1 MRKVLA
7 ILAAALLLFTG
18 AAAEAPDPT
27 PAPDWPEG
35 WIRYDQPAGWLETEP
50 FMWYWVYTPE
60 NLQPG
65 APLVIYLHSS
75 LGMNR
80 KALTEPLPR
89 RIIDGEITDVQAVV
103 LVPQLPGDTDKDW
116 LSALDQVNNIIV
128 KVMEEYQIDPE
139 RVSLSGFSLGGIA
152 VFDFVE
158 SAPGRY
164 PRVLSVSGKV
174 RYVHVQVDSFRNTEL
189 KVFIGTRDTVVNTAS
204 AVSFVQWMLD
214 AGYSAELEELDM
226 GHEEVPEDVFAR
238 RDILQWLW
246 LIPEEEG
253 AE

>member
-139 RVSLSGFSLGGIA
+139 RVSGRHRGVRFCGIGARPLSA
-152 VFDFVE
+152 
-158 SAPGRY
+158 
-164 PRVLSVSGKV
+164 
-174 RYVHVQVDSFRNTEL
+174 
-189 KVFIGTRDTVVNTAS
+189 
-204 AVSFVQWMLD
+204 
-214 AGYSAELEELDM
+214 
-226 GHEEVPEDVFAR
+226 
-238 RDILQWLW
+238 
-246 LIPEEEG
+246 G
-253 AE
+253 AERQRQGALRPCTGGFLPEYGAESFHWYP